1 MLRELNCCQ
10 SAERIDNTEQC
21 LLRGKFVLGTDK
33 NTLGT
38 KF

>member
-21 LLRGKFVLGTDK
+21 LLRGFSFEVLLK
-33 NTLGT
+33 NNSEI
-38 KF
+38 F